1 MLPSNLLRS
10 RISKGEIRPTMVPI
24 DAENLKLAKG
34 LVHTFEANL
43 DVKKGVLLKKIKEIE
58 LDIGEYKLVRGL
70 ATLLERRCTFELEKP
85 LKPGELRLKVFE
97 QASIQKVLSSDERK
111 ALLTEVGSEVG
122 LSHDDL
128 DRALWSDIDEAL
140 ILRKFE
146 PISPDNLL
154 KRYNLSLVQTLILR
168 SLRLSFTTS
177 GNWSKIFR
185 LIKFLSLIYSVERED
200 ERIWVSVDGPVSLFK
215 MTDKYG
221 SSLANLIPSIV
232 RTDTWTIR
240 AEVMQKSTRKTYGFN
255 LDSETSKESLGVES
269 ADQSLEFDS
278 SVEADFSRRFNAY
291 DSGWELKREPEPL
304 PAGSTVIIPDFSF
317 EKAGI
322 KVYLEIVGFWTPGYL
337 ERKLAKLSKL
347 KDVDMIVAVDEKL
360 ACSRVQRVEGHV
372 FYYSKTVPIKPIL
385 DHLKDREGVNLQGN
399 IQTLTEKPLILQGD
413 IVSLVDISNQYKVD
427 INSVKIVTKDVKI
440 KGYTLVGDHFISES
454 KLQEVKVLI
463 DGLVEP
469 SFNDAVVQIETVGLE
484 NANAI
489 LEEIGY
495 EIVWAGLDVNKS
507 TIRRI
512 DVTEKR

>member
-1 MLPSNLLRS
+1 MSEQTL
-10 RISKGEIRPTMVPI
+10 KGIFGALGI
-24 DAENLKLAKG
+24 
-34 LVHTFEANL
+34 LVIL
-43 DVKKGVLLKKIKEIE
+43 WLGSVLLS
-58 LDIGEYKLVRGL
+58 GRG
-70 ATLLERRCTFELEKP
+70 
-85 LKPGELRLKVFE
+85 G
-97 QASIQKVLSSDERK
+97 
-111 ALLTEVGSEVG
+111 G
-122 LSHDDL
+122 
-128 DRALWSDIDEAL
+128 
-140 ILRKFE
+140 
-146 PISPDNLL
+146 
-154 KRYNLSLVQTLILR
+154 
-168 SLRLSFTTS
+168 
-177 GNWSKIFR
+177 
-185 LIKFLSLIYSVERED
+185 
-200 ERIWVSVDGPVSLFK
+200 
-215 MTDKYG
+215 
-221 SSLANLIPSIV
+221 
-232 RTDTWTIR
+232 
-240 AEVMQKSTRKTYGFN
+240 
-255 LDSETSKESLGVES
+255 ES
-269 ADQSLEFDS
+269 APQTLEFDS

-360 ACSRVQRVEGHV
+360 ACSRVQRVKGHV
-372 FYYSKTVPIKPIL
+372 FYYSKKVPIKPIL

-413 IVSLVDISNQYKVD
+413 IVSLVDLSNQYKVD

-440 KGYTLVGDHFISES
+440 KGYTLLGDHFISES

-463 DGLVEP
+463 DRLVEP
-469 SFNDAVVQIETVGLE
+469 SLNDAVVQIETLGLE

-512 DVTEKR
+512 DVTGKR